1 MARSIIQMIRML
13 YRFDLSKLCSNKTWL
28 TILLLGLPIQATLAD
43 NALVIRGK
51 SANFEEIM
59 RGMNDDLEGELTLN
73 ELIVKKGSLVTEI
86 ENIFSESPPKLI
98 ILMGNKAV
106 NLYAKYQAKN
116 PDKTYPPSIAMAA
129 LFIDKFVIKLKN
141 ATAIRYEIPA
151 VTSAVVM
158 RTVLGKPIKKL
169 GVIYREWM
177 QDIIEENRRFCEAEG
192 IKLVGIKLPNKAKN
206 MADKVEKALSQLDGE
221 VDALWILNDNSL
233 LTGQAIGQA
242 WLPSRAKSK
251 TPAIVGI
258 KLFLTKYPLGSFAI
272 VPDNYG
278 LGAQA
283 AGMIFEL
290 IENDY
295 VLEDTATQQPVSVK
309 KFVNVKTLDSKGV
322 NYQSSKLNQVDETI
336 K

>member
-1 MARSIIQMIRML
+1 MALFIKQMTKML
-13 YRFDLSKLCSNKTWL
+13 FKLRFAKTCLAIMVLSLPVQ
-28 TILLLGLPIQATLAD
+28 TIFAN

-51 SANFEEIM
+51 SANFEEVM
-59 RGMNDDLEGELTLN
+59 RGMNDDLEGEVTLN
-73 ELIVKKGSLVTEI
+73 ELLVKKGSSVSDI
-86 ENIFSESPPKLI
+86 EKKFKQSPPDLV

-106 NLYAKYQAKN
+106 NLYAKFQSKN
-116 PDKTYPPSIAMAA
+116 PDRKYPPAIAMAA
-129 LFIDKFVIKLKN
+129 LFIDKFVTKLKN

-169 GVIYREWM
+169 GVVYREWM
-177 QDIIEENRRFCEAEG
+177 KDIIEENRRFCEAEG
-192 IKLVGIKLPNKAKN
+192 IELIGVQLPNKAKKMEN
-206 MADKVEKALSQLDGE
+206 EVKKALKQLDKN

-233 LTGQAIGQA
+233 LTGKSIGKA
-242 WLPSRAKSK
+242 WLPSRGKSK
-251 TPAIVGI
+251 IPAIVGI
-258 KLFLTKYPLGSFAI
+258 KLFMTKFPLGSFAI

-290 IENDY
+290 IENDFE
-295 VLEDTATQQPVSVK
+295 LEDTDIQQPVSVK

-322 NYQSSKLNQVDETI
+322 GYQSSKLSQVDEVI

>member
-1 MARSIIQMIRML
+1 MALSIIQKMKML
-13 YRFDLSKLCSNKTWL
+13 CRLHFAKTCL
-28 TILLLGLPIQATLAD
+28 TILVLSLPIQATFAN
-43 NALVIRGK
+43 NALIIRGK
-51 SANFEEIM
+51 SANFEEVM
-59 RGMNDDLEGELTLN
+59 RGMNDDLEGEVTLN
-73 ELIVKKGSLVTEI
+73 ELLVIKGTSVTDI
-86 ENIFSESPPKLI
+86 ENKFKQSPPDLV

-106 NLYAKYQAKN
+106 NLYAKFQAKN
-116 PDKTYPPSIAMAA
+116 PKNEYPPAIAMAA
-129 LFIDKFVIKLKN
+129 LFIDKFVVKLKN

-169 GVIYREWM
+169 GVVYREWM

-192 IKLVGIKLPNKAKN
+192 IELVGVKLPNKAKK
-206 MADKVEKALSQLDGE
+206 MEDEVEKALKQLDNE

-233 LTGQAIGQA
+233 LTGKSIGQA
-242 WLPSRAKSK
+242 WLPLRAKSK
-251 TPAIVGI
+251 IPAIVGI
-258 KLFLTKYPLGSFAI
+258 KLFMTKFPLGSFAI

-290 IENDY
+290 IENDF
-295 VLEDTATQQPVSVK
+295 VLENTDIQQPVSVK
-309 KFVNVKTLDSKGV
+309 KFVNVKSLDSKGV
-322 NYQSSKLNQVDETI
+322 SYQSSKLSQVDEII